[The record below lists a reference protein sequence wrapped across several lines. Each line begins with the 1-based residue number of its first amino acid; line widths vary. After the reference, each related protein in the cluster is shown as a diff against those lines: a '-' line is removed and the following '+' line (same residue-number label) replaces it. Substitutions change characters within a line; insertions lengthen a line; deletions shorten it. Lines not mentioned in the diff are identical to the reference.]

1 MTIDFGLISL
11 GPGLAL
17 DLAIHEQMIRLLPFS
32 DVGFENPTVKI
43 RQVQKVALGIP
54 TGPGALDSFESMTCR
69 DPGASVTMYTI
80 GIELLK
86 SDAPQMVALGY
97 PIEDCLYY

>member
-11 GPGLAL
+11 GPSLTL

-43 RQVQKVALGIP
+43 QQVQKVALGIP
-54 TGPGALDSFESMTCR
+54 TGLGALDSFESLTYSQLILPSTCLSR
-69 DPGASVTMYTI
+69 RQVDG
-80 GIELLK
+80 
-86 SDAPQMVALGY
+86 
-97 PIEDCLYY
+97 